1 MSPQL
6 IFSIISS
13 LCLIISEIL
22 PFITKFDSNGL
33 LQLLL
38 NISKN
43 IGKGNNEERLPLL
56 NDNTNYLHD
65 NNNNINN
72 NNEIAVND
80 DGFGIKNNLM
90 NQNETPDNQTSC
102 LINKLDTLNSN
113 VNNITTT
120 LNYYI
125 TEAQNARQLKLQPM
139 EFYELNYIINFI
151 KVNYHKKMYQT
162 KFLSKINKQLLISQG
177 YIIDYD
183 YQNDMHTVKW

>member
-1 MSPQL
+1 MSPQI

-22 PFITKFDSNGL
+22 PFIKKYDSNGL
-33 LQLLL
+33 LHLLL
-38 NISKN
+38 NISKT

-56 NDNTNYLHD
+56 NENENN
-65 NNNNINN
+65 NNNNI
-72 NNEIAVND
+72 IDVND
-80 DGFGIKNNLM
+80 GDGDDGSGIKNNSM
-90 NQNETPDNQTSC
+90 DI
-102 LINKLDTLNSN
+102 INKLDILNSN
-113 VNNITTT
+113 VSNITTT

-162 KFLSKINKQLLISQG
+162 KFLSKINKQLLVSQG